1 MRGAGNAK
9 VEVHL
14 EDSNGLARMA
24 EEILHGLTRTPKRLP
39 SKYFYDDAGSAL
51 FEQITNLP
59 EYYLTRAEQSL
70 LEDRAADI
78 ARVTQPKEIV
88 ELGAGS
94 AKKTRLLID
103 AGLSTGSLQRYTPLE
118 VAQDMA
124 ERTARNLGR
133 HYPQL
138 EIHAVVGDF
147 ERHFARL
154 PDGHRRLV
162 AFLGS
167 TIGNFADYAA
177 VDLLTQISL
186 ALDGDDWF
194 LLGTDLIKDTGQI
207 EAAYNDSQGVTA
219 EFNRNILNVIN
230 DQLGGSF
237 NPRGFEHV
245 AYFNEKKSRIETYLR
260 SVRDQSVQVGLIDLE
275 VEFAEGEMMRTEVS
289 CKYSRESVEDL
300 LRQAGLELKHW
311 FVDPE
316 ETFALSL
323 SNTR

>member
-1 MRGAGNAK
+1 MRGAGNVE

-14 EDSNGLARMA
+14 EESGGLARMA
-24 EEILHGLTRTPKRLP
+24 EEIFHGLTRTPKRLP
-39 SKYFYDDAGSAL
+39 SKYFYDDAGSKL

-78 ARVTQPKEIV
+78 ARLARPEEIV

-94 AKKTRLLID
+94 AKKTRLLIE
-103 AGLSTGSLQRYTPLE
+103 AGLATGNLRRYTPLE
-118 VAQDMA
+118 VAQDMV
-124 ERTARNLGR
+124 ERTARDLGR

-147 ERHFARL
+147 ERHLGRL
-154 PDGHRRLV
+154 PDGNRRLV

-167 TIGNFADYAA
+167 TIGNFAEYEA

-194 LLGTDLIKDTGQI
+194 LLGTDLVKDTGRL

-219 EFNRNILNVIN
+219 AFNRNILNVIN
-230 DQLGGSF
+230 DQLSGSF
-237 NPRGFEHV
+237 NPQEFEHV
-245 AYFNEKKSRIETYLR
+245 AYFNEEKSRIETYLR

-275 VEFAEGEMMRTEVS
+275 IEFAEGEMMRTEVS
-289 CKYSRESVEDL
+289 CKYTRESVEEL
-300 LRQAGLELKHW
+300 LRQAGLELRHW
-311 FVDPE
+311 FVDRG